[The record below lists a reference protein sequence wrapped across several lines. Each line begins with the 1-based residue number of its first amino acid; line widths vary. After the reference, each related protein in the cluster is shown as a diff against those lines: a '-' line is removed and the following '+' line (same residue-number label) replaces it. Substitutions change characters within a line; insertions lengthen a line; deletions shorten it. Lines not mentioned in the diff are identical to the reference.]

1 MSTITLKNDLA
12 EMGRLG
18 ARVASFGREH
28 ELPAGLIEEIR
39 LALEEV
45 VTNIISY
52 GYGYEDQGRHT
63 IEVSIV
69 DSEQDIIISVRD
81 DGRPFNLLEH
91 PVPDLDLPLE
101 YREVGGL
108 GIHIMR
114 KLMDQ
119 VDYMREDGSNLVV
132 MSRHK

>member
-18 ARVASFGREH
+18 AWVGSFGREH
-28 ELPAGLIEEIR
+28 ELPAELIEEIR

-52 GYGYEDQGRHT
+52 GYEGQGRHT

-69 DSEQDIIISVRD
+69 DSEQDITISVRD

-119 VDYMREDGSNLVV
+119 VDYMRKDGSNLVV
-132 MSRHK
+132 MSRLK